1 MLHDPIVALATPP
14 GRGALALIRLSG
26 RGAYDVAARC
36 LTPFRPDPPR
46 TVFRARLA
54 HPATGDPIDD
64 VLAVCFPAPR
74 SYTGDDAVEI
84 TTHGGL
90 AAPTAA
96 VAALA
101 AAGARLAAPGE
112 FTRRAVLN
120 GKMDLL
126 QAEATADLI
135 DAGAP
140 AQRRRALH
148 QLDRGL
154 SRRLAAL
161 RDALLTLEALIAYE
175 IDFPEEDE
183 GPVDAARVDGAWR
196 TARDGVAGLL
206 ATAPDGE
213 RLREGALLVIAGPP
227 NAGKSSLFNAL
238 LGTERALVTEIPGTT
253 RDAIEA
259 HAVIDGFPFRLVDT
273 AGLRTAADRV
283 ESLGIE
289 VARRYLGSADLVL
302 YCEETGDGGAG
313 TGDRAARDAF
323 LAGLAAP
330 VVEVRTKADLVDPA
344 VVSVPSVSSVVSVSS
359 LTGTGLAKLRH
370 ALAEAAFG
378 HLVALGDVEPV
389 VTRARHRVALERA
402 RSELDAFAAARAAA
416 TDAAVAATHLRDA
429 VAALDELIGAVTPD
443 DVLDRVFASFCVG
456 K

>member
-36 LTPFRPDPPR
+36 LVPFRPDPPR

-54 HPATGDPIDD
+54 HPATGEPIDG
-64 VLAVCFPAPR
+64 VLVVCFPAPG
-74 SYTGDDAVEI
+74 SYTGDDLVEI

-90 AAPTAA
+90 AAPG
-96 VAALA
+96 AALA
-101 AAGARLAAPGE
+101 ALATAGARPAAPGE
-112 FTRRAVLN
+112 FTRRAVRN

-154 SRRLAAL
+154 SGRLAAL
-161 RDALLTLEALIAYE
+161 RDAILTLEALIAYE

-183 GPVDAARVDGAWR
+183 GPTPPARVEGAWR

-273 AGLRTAADRV
+273 AGLRTATERV

-289 VARRYLGSADLVL
+289 VARRYLGAADLVL
-302 YCEETGDGGAG
+302 YCEEQGAG
-313 TGDRAARDAF
+313 SGEREAF
-323 LAGLAAP
+323 LAGLPAP
-330 VVEVRTKADLVDPA
+330 VVEVRTKADVAP
-344 VVSVPSVSSVVSVSS
+344 SVPTVPTVLSVSS
-359 LTGTGLAKLRH
+359 LTGTGLAELRR

-402 RSELDAFAAARAAA
+402 RNELDAFAAARTAGI
-416 TDAAVAATHLRDA
+416 DAAVAATHLRDA
-429 VAALDELIGAVTPD
+429 VAALDELIGVVTPD

>member
-46 TVFRARLA
+46 TLFRARLA
-54 HPATGDPIDD
+54 HPGTRDPIDD
-64 VLAVCFPAPR
+64 VLAACFPAPW

-90 AAPTAA
+90 GAPAAA

-101 AAGARLAAPGE
+101 AAGARPATPGE
-112 FTRRAVLN
+112 FTRRAVFN

-154 SRRLAAL
+154 SRRLEQL
-161 RDALLTLEALIAYE
+161 RGATLALEALIAYE
-175 IDFPEEDE
+175 IDFPEEDD
-183 GPVDAARVDGAWR
+183 GSVDPARVGGAWR
-196 TARDGVAGLL
+196 AARDGVAGLL

-238 LGTERALVTEIPGTT
+238 LGSERAIVTEVPGTT
-253 RDAIEA
+253 RDAVEA

-273 AGLRTAADRV
+273 AGLRDTADRI

-289 VARRYLGSADLVL
+289 VARRYLGAADLVL
-302 YCEETGDGGAG
+302 YCEEPGAG
-313 TGDRAARDAF
+313 SGELGAPGRGAF

-330 VVEVRTKADLVDPA
+330 VVEVRTKSDLAPPTPA
-344 VVSVPSVSSVVSVSS
+344 SISPVLSVSAV
-359 LTGTGLAKLRH
+359 TGAGLVELRH
-370 ALAEAAFG
+370 ALAAAAFG
-378 HLVALGDVEPV
+378 RLTARDDVEPV
-389 VTRARHRVALERA
+389 VTRARHRAALQRA
-402 RSELDAFAAARAAA
+402 LDELDAFAAARAAA
-416 TDAAVAATHLRDA
+416 LDAAVAATHLRDA
-429 VAALDELIGAVTPD
+429 VGALDELIGVVTPD
-443 DVLDRVFASFCVG
+443 DVLDRLFATFCVG

>member
-46 TVFRARLA
+46 TLFRARLA
-54 HPATGDPIDD
+54 HPGTRDPIDD
-64 VLAVCFPAPR
+64 VLAVCFPAPW

-90 AAPTAA
+90 GAPAAA

-101 AAGARLAAPGE
+101 AAGARLATPGE

-154 SRRLAAL
+154 SRRLEQL
-161 RDALLTLEALIAYE
+161 RGAILALEALIAYE
-175 IDFPEEDE
+175 IDFPEEDD
-183 GPVDAARVDGAWR
+183 GSVDPARVGGAWR
-196 TARDGVAGLL
+196 AARDGVAGLL

-238 LGTERALVTEIPGTT
+238 LGSERAIVTEVPGTT
-253 RDAIEA
+253 RDAVEA
-259 HAVIDGFPFRLVDT
+259 HAVINGFPFRLVDT
-273 AGLRTAADRV
+273 AGLRDTADRV

-289 VARRYLGSADLVL
+289 VARRYLGAADLVL
-302 YCEETGDGGAG
+302 YCEERGARSG
-313 TGDRAARDAF
+313 EPGAPGREAF

-330 VVEVRTKADLVDPA
+330 VVEVRTKSDLAPP
-344 VVSVPSVSSVVSVSS
+344 SSPPTLSVSSV
-359 LTGTGLAKLRH
+359 TGAGLAELRR
-370 ALAEAAFG
+370 ALAAAAFG
-378 HLVALGDVEPV
+378 RLTDMDDVEPV
-389 VTRARHRVALERA
+389 VTRARHRAALQRA
-402 RSELDAFAAARAAA
+402 LDELDAFAAARAAA
-416 TDAAVAATHLRDA
+416 LDAAVAATHLRDA
-429 VAALDELIGAVTPD
+429 VGALDELIGVVTPD
-443 DVLDRVFASFCVG
+443 DVLDRLFATFCVG